1 MNAAEII
8 QSVSIIIAAWS
19 VIIGVNAWRREYVGK
34 RKLELAEEVL
44 SLFYKSR
51 DVIRAIRN
59 PGSSIGEGSTRNA
72 SPNETPEEK
81 RIYDQA
87 YVTHERYAKQSEL
100 FSKLY
105 SMRYRYMAMFGRDSA
120 KPFDDLAMVIAEIL
134 SAADTVVYYW
144 RDQLFQ
150 SESESREQRQVRLD
164 KIRQYESI
172 IWKMNPEK
180 DSITP
185 RIEQIVS
192 QIEAKTHPILE
203 PDLRTRIRQ
212 WFI

>member
-8 QSVSIIIAAWS
+8 QSISIIIAAWS

-44 SLFYKSR
+44 SSFYKSR

-59 PGSSIGEGSTRNA
+59 PGGSIGEGSTRKA
-72 SPNETPEEK
+72 SPNETSEEK

-87 YVTHERYAKQSEL
+87 HVTHERYAKHSEL

-105 SMRYRYMAMFGRDSA
+105 SMRYRYMALFGRDSA
-120 KPFDDLAMVIAEIL
+120 KPFDDLTMVIAEIL

-150 SESESREQRQVRLD
+150 SESESREQRQARLD

-172 IWKMNPEK
+172 MWKMNPEK

-185 RIEQIVS
+185 KVEQIVS
-192 QIEAKTHPILE
+192 QIEAKTRPILE